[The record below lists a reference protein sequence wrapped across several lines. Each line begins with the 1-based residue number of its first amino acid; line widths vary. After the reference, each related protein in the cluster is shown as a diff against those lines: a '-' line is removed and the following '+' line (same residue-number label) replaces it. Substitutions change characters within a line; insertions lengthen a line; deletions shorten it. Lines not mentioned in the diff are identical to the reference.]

1 MKIKDYVIASLS
13 AIIFLGGWYSNHQL
27 GNKDKIISDTRSEL
41 LKSKTAKAIC
51 ESNRTTLKDT
61 IKRRNESIEKSKID
75 KIEADKRWNNRKK
88 GKDFVEEWKIG
99 NGFYDTNTTKGDN
112 CEINNDIFDAIRKR
126 GF

>member
-1 MKIKDYVIASLS
+1 MSKSIYVSIFL
-13 AIIFLGGWYSNHQL
+13 IVVIFLGGWYFDHQL
-27 GNKDKIISDTRSEL
+27 GNKDKIISDLRSDL
-41 LKSKTAKAIC
+41 VKSDTATALC

-61 IKRRNESIEKSKID
+61 IKRRNEEIEKNKID
-75 KIEADKRWNNRKK
+75 KLEADERWNNRKK

-99 NGFYDTNTTKGDN
+99 NRFYDTNATKGDN